1 MLYLILAIFTA
12 YLLGSIPTGYIFGR
26 LLKGVDIRKHGSG
39 NMGAT
44 NVFRV
49 VGKVPGIIV
58 LLLDALKG
66 FIAVKLAALFFY
78 RQDIGI
84 SMEWFCIIAAL
95 CAVSGHNWT
104 VFLRFKG
111 GKGVAT
117 STGAL
122 AALMPQVVGI
132 CFVIWAIIFLLTRI
146 VSVASVIASVA
157 LLVFAWVF
165 NKPAELKMLSL
176 ALCLISLYKH
186 IPNIK
191 RLLRGEE
198 KKLF

>member
-1 MLYLILAIFTA
+1 MLYLILAILTA

-39 NMGAT
+39 NVGAT

-49 VGKVPGIIV
+49 VGKVPGVIV

-66 FIAVKLAALFFY
+66 FVAVKLAALVFY
-78 RQDIGI
+78 REGVGI
-84 SMEWFCIIAAL
+84 SIEWFCIIAAL

-104 VFLRFKG
+104 IFLRFKG

-122 AALMPQVVGI
+122 AALMPQVIGV
-132 CFVIWAIIFLLTRI
+132 CFVIWAIIFSLTRI
-146 VSVASVIASVA
+146 VSIASIIASLA
-157 LLVFAWVF
+157 LPISAWIF
-165 NKPAELKMLSL
+165 NKPIELKTISL
-176 ALCLISLYKH
+176 LLCLVSLYKH
-186 IPNIK
+186 ISNMK
-191 RLLRGEE
+191 RLIKGDE
-198 KKLF
+198 KRLF